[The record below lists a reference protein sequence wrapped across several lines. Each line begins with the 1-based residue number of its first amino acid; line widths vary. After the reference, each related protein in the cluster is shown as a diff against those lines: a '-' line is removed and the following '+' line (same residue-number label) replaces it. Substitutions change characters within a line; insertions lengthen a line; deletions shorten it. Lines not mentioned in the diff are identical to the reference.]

1 MKCPKCGYENPG
13 EAKFCRDCGTSL
25 EQDIN
30 CPKCN
35 SSHPPGSKFCINCGH
50 NLREPSE
57 TSTLDYTKPQSYTPK
72 HLADKILTN
81 RSSIEGER
89 KIVTVLFADVA
100 NFTSISEKLD
110 PEEVHQ
116 IMDGAFNI
124 LMDEIHKFEGTI
136 NQFTG
141 DGVMALFGAPV
152 AHENHAQRSCHA
164 ALAIQK
170 AIQEYGEKIRNTTG
184 VDFKMR
190 IGINSGPVIVGAIGD
205 DLRMDYTAVGDTTNL
220 AARMESA
227 AKPGTIMVSADTHRA
242 IERYFDFNDIG
253 TLEIKGK
260 ESPQKVYE
268 LLKASEVV
276 TRIDA
281 SVAKGLT
288 RFVGRQSSIK
298 TLMEIYQKVSSGS
311 GQVVGVVGEAGVG
324 KSRLILEIK
333 NRIPENEYNYFEGQC
348 LQYGSSI
355 LYVPVLDILK
365 SLFDIKDDDRE
376 YIIKKKIK
384 DKISNYKDLET
395 ALPAFQDLLSVKVDD
410 EHFLKLEPK
419 NKREKIFES
428 IRDLLISISQE
439 KALIIVIED
448 LHWIDEASEAFLNYL
463 IEWIANTSIMLV
475 LLYRT
480 EYHHQWGSK
489 TYYHKIGL
497 DQLGVDSSI
506 ELVKAMLEEGE
517 IAPELRELIL
527 NRAAGNPLFMEE
539 LTHTLIENGTIKK
552 TDNRYVLSR
561 NISDIQ
567 IPDTVQGIIAARMDR
582 LEENLKRT
590 MQVAAVIGRDFAFRI
605 LQTITGMREELKSYL
620 LNLQGL
626 EFIYEKS
633 LFPELEYIFKH
644 ALTREVAY
652 NSLLLKRRKEIHEN
666 IGTAIE
672 EIYRDR
678 LEEFYE
684 MLAYHYMM
692 SDNYQKASQYLKLS
706 GNKAF
711 SKYANQEA
719 YNYYKEALNTLKKL
733 PVTVDRKKEELE
745 IGLLMLNPI
754 PLIGFSEEAQD
765 ITINCQKIAKELG
778 DKESEFFFFNYILG
792 YYLIKGE
799 PKEAIKYGEPFLL
812 EAQKNDDFEIITALS
827 WNLNFANFAMGNF
840 LKILD
845 TAPGIIEML
854 EKNNKQN
861 EYFGVPFNVYSNM
874 CGHCGACYAQ
884 VGKFED
890 AKEYLEKG
898 LNFSLSLK
906 DVLNIAV
913 SEVYYIQYYLFKF
926 EIQKA
931 VEEFQKNK
939 NYLESAGFPWLL
951 GQIQGFVSIGYYF
964 LGDYDTAKANIE
976 KGRQLMETANIGW
989 GLSVFPLA
997 SSYIHYELNE
1007 VLEAKKNVEEAIELS
1022 ICHDERANEA
1032 LAWISLGRI
1041 MAKMDQSDIAE
1052 AEANILKGIKILDE
1066 LKVRPYLAQSYF
1078 HICEFYANTGRKD
1091 DALKNLNKSLSM
1103 CKEMGIEYWPDKIQE
1118 VLDRL

>member
-1 MKCPKCGYENPG
+1 MQCPKCQFDNREG
-13 EAKFCRDCGTSL
+13 AKFCLECGAKFEQPCPECGKSL
-25 EQDIN
+25 
-30 CPKCN
+30 PL
-35 SSHPPGSKFCINCGH
+35 SAKFCDECGH
-50 NLREPSE
+50 DLK
-57 TSTLDYTKPQSYTPK
+57 KPQDTDPIDYSKPNSYTPK
-72 HLADKILTN
+72 HLADKILTT
-81 RSSIEGER
+81 RTSLEGER

-100 NFTSISEKLD
+100 NYTSMSEKLD

-141 DGVMALFGAPV
+141 DGIMALFGAPI
-152 AHENHAQRSCHA
+152 AHENHAQRACHA

-170 AIQEYGEKIRNTTG
+170 AIKEYGEKIQNTTG

-242 IERYFDFNDIG
+242 IERYFDFKDIG
-253 TLEIKGK
+253 ALEIKGK
-260 ESPQKVYE
+260 EFPQKAYE
-268 LLKASEVV
+268 LLKASDVV
-276 TRIDA
+276 TRLDA

-288 RFVGRQSSIK
+288 RFVGRQSSM
-298 TLMEIYQKVSSGS
+298 TSLMEIYNKVTSGA

-324 KSRLILEIK
+324 KSRLILEMK
-333 NRIPENEYNYFEGQC
+333 NRLPENEYTYLEGQC

-384 DKISNYKDLET
+384 DKISQYKDLEG

-428 IRDLLISISQE
+428 IRDLFISVSQE
-439 KALIIVIED
+439 KPLIVVIED
-448 LHWIDEASEAFLNYL
+448 LHWIDEASEAFFNYL

-480 EYHHQWGSK
+480 EYRHQWGSK

-497 DQLGVDSSI
+497 DQLGADSSA
-506 ELVKAMLEEGE
+506 ELVKSMLEEGDV
-517 IAPELRELIL
+517 APELKELIL

-552 TDNRYVLSR
+552 AESRYVLSR

-590 MQVAAVIGRDFAFRI
+590 MQVASVIGRDFAFRI

-626 EFIYEKS
+626 EFIYEKR

-652 NSLLLKRRKEIHEN
+652 NSLLVKRRKDIHEN
-666 IGTAIE
+666 IGKAIE

-684 MLAYHYMM
+684 ILSYHYLM
-692 SDNYQKASQYLKLS
+692 SDSYQKASEYLKLS

-719 YNYYKEALNTLKKL
+719 YHYYKEALNTLKKL
-733 PVTVDRKKEELE
+733 PETVDRKKEEIE

-754 PLIGFSEEAQD
+754 PPIGFPEEAKG
-765 ITINCQKIAKELG
+765 IIINSQKLAKELG
-778 DKESEFFFFNYILG
+778 DKESELFFFIYILG
-792 YYLIKGE
+792 YYLIKGN
-799 PKEAIKYGEPFLL
+799 PKKVIKYGEPFLL
-812 EAQKNDDFEIITALS
+812 EAQNNNDFERIIALS
-827 WNLNFANFAMGNF
+827 RALDFANFAIGNF
-840 LKILD
+840 LKVLD
-845 TAPGIIEML
+845 TAPGIIKML
-854 EKNNKQN
+854 EKNNKQH
-861 EYFGVPFNVYSNM
+861 EYFGLPFNVYSSM
-874 CGHCGACYAQ
+874 CSYCGSSYAYI
-884 VGKFED
+884 GRFED
-890 AKEYLEKG
+890 SKKYLDKG
-898 LNFSLSLK
+898 LNFSVNLNNVLDIALSESFYMQ
-906 DVLNIAV
+906 N
-913 SEVYYIQYYLFKF
+913 YLCKF

-931 VEEFQKNK
+931 VEKFQKVK
-939 NYLESAGFPWLL
+939 NYHESADLPYMQ
-951 GQIQGFVSIGYYF
+951 GQSHGWASFGYYY
-964 LGDYDTAKANIE
+964 LGDFEAAKANIK
-976 KGRQLMETANIGW
+976 KGRQLMEKANISW
-989 GLSVFPLA
+989 RLSLFPLA
-997 SSYIHYELNE
+997 SSYIHYDLNE
-1007 VLEAKKNVEEAIELS
+1007 ISIAKENVEEAIELS
-1022 ICHDERANEA
+1022 ICHDERQLEA

-1041 MAKMDQSDIAE
+1041 IAKKDLVNFAE
-1052 AEANILKGIKILDE
+1052 AEANILKGIKILDD
-1066 LKVRPYLAQSYF
+1066 LQLRPYLTQSYF
-1078 HICEFYANTGRKD
+1078 HLGEFYANTGRKEK
-1091 DALKNLNKSLSM
+1091 ALEPLNKSLSM
-1103 CKEMGIEYWPDKIQE
+1103 CQEMGIGYWPDKIKE